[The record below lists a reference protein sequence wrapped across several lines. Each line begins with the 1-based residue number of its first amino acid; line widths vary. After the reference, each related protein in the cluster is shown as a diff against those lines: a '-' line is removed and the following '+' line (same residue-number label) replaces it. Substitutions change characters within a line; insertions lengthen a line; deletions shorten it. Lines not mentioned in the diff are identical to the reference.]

1 MSKSEGPYAERPVT
15 FDKCFYCKTG
25 SIIRLGDTMQGK
37 CDSCGMDG
45 YELTF
50 TKGYDPANLKKGY
63 KHDDGKLDWSLLP
76 WSPIIALVK
85 LFMVG
90 AKKYDRD
97 NWKKGMDYSRCY
109 NALLRHLTVW
119 WNGERID
126 PETKCHH
133 LTSVMWCALVLLY
146 YEMAGKAYEHFDDR
160 PIDGPA
166 NNLAVDELME
176 QIRWGVEVEPSLDP
190 DLSER
195 VNEVTA
201 AAYERDL
208 SAREKQIEDK
218 LVNAVIKRL
227 LDTAGSGRLVFT
239 KQELMEALDDKK
251 VDE

>member
-1 MSKSEGPYAERPVT
+1 
-15 FDKCFYCKTG
+15 
-25 SIIRLGDTMQGK
+25 
-37 CDSCGMDG
+37 
-45 YELTF
+45 
-50 TKGYDPANLKKGY
+50 
-63 KHDDGKLDWSLLP
+63 
-76 WSPIIALVK
+76 
-85 LFMVG
+85 
-90 AKKYDRD
+90 
-97 NWKKGMDYSRCY
+97 
-109 NALLRHLTVW
+109 
-119 WNGERID
+119 
-126 PETKCHH
+126 
-133 LTSVMWCALVLLY
+133 
-146 YEMAGKAYEHFDDR
+146 MAGKAYEHFDDR

-166 NNLAVDELME
+166 NNLAVGELME